1 MTTGMKK
8 FTKGCLIT
16 ALVIFIIGAILCG
29 VGGVLGG
36 FRLLDSM
43 DIREVTGLPFVYRFR
58 PNGRFEYF
66 SFWDDDDIDWGRY
79 ENWERVSVS
88 SHLGDTIGDID
99 DIDGPAPALDFTADT
114 LRELYI
120 EVAACE
126 LYIKESEDDHVRLA
140 IDGDTNRFRY
150 RAEDGSLRIVGKS
163 GWELKWIGINVDM
176 TDKMYLYLPK
186 ETELDCVDIEVG
198 AGTMKSIG
206 LMARDANIEVGAGE
220 VNLDSLTVDG
230 DVVLLVGAGKIRIK
244 NLICDEADMN
254 IGAGELDIDD
264 ATISKEANID
274 LGMGN
279 VNIGGVITGDLNVD
293 CGMGNVILDMDDAEQ
308 DHNYEIDCSMG
319 TVRVGRRSYTGLGSE
334 QTINNGSSSNFDIDC
349 SMGNVTVK
357 FND

>member
-8 FTKGCLIT
+8 FTKGCLLT
-16 ALVIFIIGAILCG
+16 ALVIFIIGAVLCG
-29 VGGVLGG
+29 VGGLLGG
-36 FRLLDSM
+36 FRLLNSM
-43 DIREVTGLPFVYRFR
+43 DIREVTGLPFVFRFR
-58 PNGRFEYF
+58 PNVRLGYF
-66 SFWDDDDIDWGRY
+66 SFWDDDDIDWSRY
-79 ENWERVSVS
+79 ENWERVN
-88 SHLGDTIGDID
+88 SHLGDIN
-99 DIDGPAPALDFTADT
+99 DIDGPTPALDLTADT

-126 LYIKESEDDHVRLA
+126 LYIKESEDDHVRLT

-186 ETELDCVDIEVG
+186 GTELDYVDIEVG
-198 AGTMKSIG
+198 AGTMKSVG

-220 VNLDSLTVDG
+220 VDIDSLTVDG
-230 DVVLLVGAGKIRIK
+230 DAVLLVGAGKIQIR
-244 NLICDEADMN
+244 NLVCDEADMD

-264 ATISKEANID
+264 ATIREEADID

-279 VNIGGVITGDLNVD
+279 VNIGGVIAGDLNVD

-308 DHNYEIDCSMG
+308 DHNYKIDCSMG
-319 TVRVGRRSYTGLGSE
+319 TVRVGRHSYTGLGST
-334 QTINNGSSSNFDIDC
+334 QTINNGSSSNYDIDC
-349 SMGNVTVK
+349 SMGTVTVK
-357 FND
+357 FAK